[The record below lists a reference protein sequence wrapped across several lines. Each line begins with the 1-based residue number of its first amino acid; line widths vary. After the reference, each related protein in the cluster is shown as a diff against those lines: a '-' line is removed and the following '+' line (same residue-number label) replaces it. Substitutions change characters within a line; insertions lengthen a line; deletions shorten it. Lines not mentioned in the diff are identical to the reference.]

1 MSKLLLVEDDEFLR
15 EAIKDYL
22 TSAGH
27 TVAEAPNGLVARD
40 VLGTNDFD
48 LVITDIKMPHF
59 DGVELL
65 EWSQKKNPVP
75 FIIMTGFSHLLET
88 QTAHELGAKEFLV
101 KPFKNSE
108 LNAAIQK
115 VLKPVSVVP
124 GKPAQSDENSFCK
137 VSIDEFV
144 AKPHIEFD
152 VYVKLP
158 GGKYIC
164 IGRAGSEIPRERIG
178 TYKSKGVRFLHIKKD
193 DFKKLVNFNLQ
204 LGHILE
210 KRKDIPKEKKLNFMK
225 YTGEAILEKAY
236 VSGADKECFDEAKD
250 YLNMSVNVISDQE
263 EFVDLLELL
272 NSHADY
278 VYAHSIGVAMHSI
291 MIARMMGFESQQ
303 VFFKLSMAGL
313 FHDIGKKEI
322 DRPILEKSR
331 VLLTPEERRLIETHP
346 TRSKEILLS
355 IRGIPDD
362 IIQLAYEHHEDAVGQ
377 GFPCGSSYKSQHPL
391 SKIMQVAVLFVEA
404 ALVSPH
410 NPEGRPAP
418 AAISYIENV
427 YGSRVDEKVLA
438 ALKAIFGDEKKQA
451 VSA

>member
-1 MSKLLLVEDDEFLR
+1 MSRLLLVEDDEFLR

-22 TSAGH
+22 SSAGH
-27 TVAEAPNGLVARD
+27 SVAEAPNGLVARD
-40 VLGTNDFD
+40 VLGANDFD

-59 DGVELL
+59 DGIELL
-65 EWSQKKNPVP
+65 EWSRTRNSVP
-75 FIIMTGFSHLLET
+75 FIVMTGFSHLLET

-108 LNAAIQK
+108 LNSAIQK
-115 VLKPVSVVP
+115 ILRPIAVVSA
-124 GKPAQSDENSFCK
+124 KQTKDEAQFCK

-144 AKPHIEFD
+144 ARPHIDFD

-178 TYKSKGVRFLHIKKD
+178 TYKSKGVKFLHIKKE
-193 DFKKLVNFNLQ
+193 DFKKLVNFNLE

-210 KRKDIPKEKKLNFMK
+210 NRKDIPKEKKLSFMK

-236 VSGADKECFDEAKD
+236 VGGADKESFDEAKD

-263 EFVDLLELL
+263 EFVDMLQLL
-272 NSHADY
+272 NSHSDY
-278 VYAHSIGVAMHSI
+278 VYAHSIGVAMYSI
-291 MIARMMGFESQQ
+291 MIARKLGYESQQ

-322 DRPILEKSR
+322 ERSILEKSR
-331 VLLTPEERRLIETHP
+331 VLLTTEERRLIETHP

-362 IIQLAYEHHEDAVGQ
+362 IIQLAYEHHEDALGQ
-377 GFPCGSSYKSQHPL
+377 GFPCGSSVKSQHPL
-391 SKIMQVAVLFVEA
+391 SKIMQGAVLFVEA
-404 ALVSPH
+404 ALKSPQ
-410 NPEGRPAP
+410 NPTGRPAP
-418 AAISYIENV
+418 EAITYIQSMHGEKI
-427 YGSRVDEKVLA
+427 DPKVLGS
-438 ALKAIFGDEKKQA
+438 LRSLFPLIEKKA